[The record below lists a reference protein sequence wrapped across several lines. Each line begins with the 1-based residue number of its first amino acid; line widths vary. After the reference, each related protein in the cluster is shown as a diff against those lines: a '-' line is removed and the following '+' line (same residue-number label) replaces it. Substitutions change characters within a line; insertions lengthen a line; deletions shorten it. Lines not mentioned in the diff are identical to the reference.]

1 MIRVLLVTVVVLLSA
16 CGGDHAES
24 WVDEQYANDLSS
36 HGDDANFLIQ
46 RGLLANRKH
55 QYIDLL
61 AHASGVP
68 GNLNVEL
75 LLASQ
80 GSESTKAIAVAQAG
94 TPELQ
99 SALEFIGLSPGYSI
113 DVDKLLYWPKGNRV
127 SISVSWASASG
138 GGRFDEVVAAE
149 QLIVDKNWGV
159 ALPEQ
164 GFRYVG
170 AESGRQTPIEIVSTF
185 NSRDTMF
192 EIAYTVA
199 QQYVMANLVVN
210 PEFEF
215 SAGQA
220 LRIRL
225 RPEVRGERVRDYRL
239 DVANGAGDDGGR
251 LSNLK
256 TQLHAVSSETRVSGT
271 FEDIYVS
278 LEKKIAEGEEP
289 FVQIRFSDEMTVES
303 VRDVARFTG
312 QFLVKQQIRIEPADS
327 EPYISAFLPND
338 AWRDP
343 KRRSRSSQPLEIH
356 MSGGEIS
363 GELFQNASES
373 GRREFAN
380 ANELEELLKTGG
392 PWDTDGVFLFVTP
405 DTPYGQVRNI
415 YALVQK
421 QFRNFYVFP

>member
-1 MIRVLLVTVVVLLSA
+1 MIRVFLVIVIVLLSA

-24 WVDEQYANDLSS
+24 WVDQQYANDLAN
-36 HGDDANFLIQ
+36 HGDDADFLIQ
-46 RGLLANRKH
+46 RGLRANRKH

-61 AHASGVP
+61 AHASGVA

-75 LLASQ
+75 ILASQ
-80 GSESTKAIAVAQAG
+80 GSDSTKAIAVAEAG
-94 TPELQ
+94 TLELQ

-113 DVDKLLYWPKGNRV
+113 DVDRLLYWPKGNRV
-127 SISVSWASASG
+127 SISVYWASGA
-138 GGRFDEVVAAE
+138 GRFDKVVALE
-149 QLIVDKNWGV
+149 RLIVDKNWGDV
-159 ALPEQ
+159 LPEQ

-170 AESGRQTPIEIVSTF
+170 AESGSETPTEIVSTF
-185 NSRDTMF
+185 NSRNTMF
-192 EIAYTVA
+192 EVAYTVP
-199 QQYVMANLVVN
+199 QEYVMGNLMVN

-225 RPEVRGERVRDYRL
+225 RPEARGERVSDYRL
-239 DVANGAGDDGGR
+239 DVANGDGDDEGR

-256 TQLHAVSSETRVSGT
+256 AELHTISAETRVTGT

-278 LEKKIAEGEEP
+278 LEKKIAEGDEP
-289 FVQIRFSDEMTVES
+289 FVQIRFSDEMSVES
-303 VRDVARFTG
+303 VRNVARFTR
-312 QFLVKQQIRIEPADS
+312 QFLVKQQIRIEPEDS

-343 KRRSRSSQPLEIH
+343 NRRGRPFQPLEIH
-356 MSGGEIS
+356 ISSGEIS
-363 GELFQNASES
+363 GELFQYAGET

-392 PWDTDGVFLFVTP
+392 PWHTDGVFLFVTP
-405 DTPYGQVRNI
+405 DTPYGQIKSI